1 MYYFIS
7 HIKLERNVNWHD
19 CKIQV
24 SWEIRSDSPAPKD
37 PNCSSSELN
46 HHIQTIR
53 NRLMGMYSEITEI
66 NLHPVNKLGKSGQGL
81 EESHPTLGQ
90 KDLLETQL

>member
-1 MYYFIS
+1 
-7 HIKLERNVNWHD
+7 
-19 CKIQV
+19 
-24 SWEIRSDSPAPKD
+24 
-37 PNCSSSELN
+37 
-46 HHIQTIR
+46 
-53 NRLMGMYSEITEI
+53 MGMYSEITEI